1 MYMYGNGNKKMLNIM
16 ILEIL
21 REDTDDDHHLTQQ
34 EVLHRLKE
42 RYDVDCDR
50 RSVKN
55 NIDYLRD
62 MGYQIGTDK
71 GYWLM
76 EREFDDA
83 ELRMLIDSVL
93 FSHNITQSEAKQ
105 LIMKLKKLSSRYFS
119 TKVSHVCYL
128 PELTH
133 SDNRQIMYSL
143 DALNDAISEK
153 KKVRFLYESYG
164 TDFELHPKRP
174 EPAVVN
180 PYQLVACNGR
190 YYLIGN
196 YDKYDDVIHF
206 RIDRIASV
214 EILDEKVRDMKTV
227 KGLENGF
234 NLPQHMAEHIYMF
247 SGPSAR
253 IRLKASRTAMND
265 LIDWFGKD
273 FRILRENDEEMII
286 SVGCNE
292 DAMFY
297 WALQYGPSVEVLEP
311 EGLRVRIRDAVAG
324 MAEKYSE
331 DRL

>member
-1 MYMYGNGNKKMLNIM
+1 
-16 ILEIL
+16 
-21 REDTDDDHHLTQQ
+21 
-34 EVLHRLKE
+34 
-42 RYDVDCDR
+42 
-50 RSVKN
+50 
-55 NIDYLRD
+55 
-62 MGYQIGTDK
+62 
-71 GYWLM
+71 
-76 EREFDDA
+76 
-83 ELRMLIDSVL
+83 
-93 FSHNITQSEAKQ
+93 
-105 LIMKLKKLSSRYFS
+105 
-119 TKVSHVCYL
+119 
-128 PELTH
+128 
-133 SDNRQIMYSL
+133 
-143 DALNDAISEK
+143 
-153 KKVRFLYESYG
+153 
-164 TDFELHPKRP
+164 
-174 EPAVVN
+174 VN